1 MLSFFR
7 TSVIP
12 MLVVLLFLGAPVVRT
27 RPQVRSSMLQAAS
40 PAKIV
45 SLKIV
50 RMGVAS
56 KKVSLLGVSVR
67 PSTGQLLELGLKQ
80 VLVMDVGCRPSPVGL
95 LPVVPDEMLMMASH
109 GLCARLAVPKARRNS
124 IGSVDNG
131 GSHVS
136 ARWASSIQAVQIHLV
151 SWIGSE
157 VVVVV
162 VEGPLLLPSGLAAN
176 IFLGTVRSGFGA
188 SVHLLATGSS
198 RPRCCGCQCGHRRP
212 S

>member
-1 MLSFFR
+1 MLVISFFR
-7 TSVIP
+7 ATVIP
-12 MLVVLLFLGAPVVRT
+12 VVVVLLFLGAPVVRT

-45 SLKIV
+45 PLKIV

-56 KKVSLLGVSVR
+56 KKVSLLWVSVR

-151 SWIGSE
+151 PWIGSE

-188 SVHLLATGSS
+188 SVHHLA
-198 RPRCCGCQCGHRRP
+198 
-212 S
+212 

>member
-1 MLSFFR
+1 M
-7 TSVIP
+7 
-12 MLVVLLFLGAPVVRT
+12 VRT
-27 RPQVRSSMLQAAS
+27 GPEFRSSILQAAS
-40 PAKIV
+40 SAKIV
-45 SLKIV
+45 RMGVASLKIV

-80 VLVMDVGCRPSPVGL
+80 VLVMDVGCWPSPVGV
-95 LPVVPDEMLMMASH
+95 LPVVSDEMLMMASYR
-109 GLCARLAVPKARRNS
+109 LCAQLAVQKARRNS

>member
-12 MLVVLLFLGAPVVRT
+12 MLVVLWFLGAPVVRT

-45 SLKIV
+45 PLKIV

-56 KKVSLLGVSVR
+56 KKVSLLWVSVR

>member
-1 MLSFFR
+1 MFSFFR
-7 TSVIP
+7 ATVIP
-12 MLVVLLFLGAPVVRT
+12 VVVVLLFLGAPVVRT

-45 SLKIV
+45 PLKIV

-56 KKVSLLGVSVR
+56 KKVSLLWVSVR

-80 VLVMDVGCRPSPVGL
+80 VLVMDVGCWPSPVGV
-95 LPVVPDEMLMMASH
+95 LPVVSDEMLMMASY
-109 GLCARLAVPKARRNS
+109 GLCAQLAVQKARRNS

-162 VEGPLLLPSGLAAN
+162 EGPLLLPSGLAAN

-188 SVHLLATGSS
+188 SVHLLATGSN
-198 RPRCCGCQCGHRRP
+198 RPRCWGCQCGHRRP

>member
-1 MLSFFR
+1 MFSFFR
-7 TSVIP
+7 ATVIP
-12 MLVVLLFLGAPVVRT
+12 VVVVLLFLGAPVVRT

-56 KKVSLLGVSVR
+56 KKVSLLWVSVR

-80 VLVMDVGCRPSPVGL
+80 VLVMDVGCWPSPVGV
-95 LPVVPDEMLMMASH
+95 LPVVSDEMLMIASYR
-109 GLCARLAVPKARRNS
+109 LCAQLAVQKARRNS

-162 VEGPLLLPSGLAAN
+162 VVEGPLLLPSGLAGK
-176 IFLGTVRSGFGA
+176 IFLGTVRSGVAA
-188 SVHLLATGSS
+188 SVHHH
-198 RPRCCGCQCGHRRP
+198 P
-212 S
+212 

>member
-7 TSVIP
+7 TSVFP
-12 MLVVLLFLGAPVVRT
+12 MLVVLCFLGAPVVRT
-27 RPQVRSSMLQAAS
+27 RPEFRSSILQAAS
-40 PAKIV
+40 SA
-45 SLKIV
+45 KIV

-56 KKVSLLGVSVR
+56 LKIVRMRVASNKVSLLGVPAR
-67 PSTGQLLELGLKQ
+67 QSTGHLLELGLKQ
-80 VLVMDVGCRPSPVGL
+80 VLVMDVGCWPSPVGV
-95 LPVVPDEMLMMASH
+95 LPVVSDEMLMMASYR
-109 GLCARLAVPKARRNS
+109 LCAQLAVQKARRNS

-162 VEGPLLLPSGLAAN
+162 VVEGPLLLPSGLAAN

-188 SVHLLATGSS
+188 SVHHLA
-198 RPRCCGCQCGHRRP
+198 
-212 S
+212 